1 MLESDRAAAL
11 EYERHIIETEGHY
24 HVEGRY
30 FANNYDAQC
39 QRRWTAER
47 MVREGHRQEAVARY
61 EGGTTRPRLSTWLTE
76 RERGRVDA
84 ATSAQFALTHRDTLH
99 AVRGDLMTGRVD
111 AALVSAS
118 LLRVPHVLY
127 LSSIVQDF
135 PGNPV
140 VGLVGEMEEAQ
151 ALAAALA
158 FGRAGLHALVDVR
171 TVAGW
176 AALRSAF
183 DAGRLHDTFMQRAV
197 RELTSAESEHSRC
210 SAGWTRFLTAAFSPR
225 MVPTKRIAATLGVS
239 SSTLASRF
247 YRAGLPSPKCYVAH
261 ARLVWAARLGETP
274 GLTISSIAS
283 RLDASS
289 PQSFGRMVRKLVG
302 ITAADFRRQFD
313 GAAMLARFR
322 AELVE
327 PYRDRLSNFD
337 PLAPTT
343 PDARQPVRVGSSATL
358 SASTGRAA

>member
-11 EYERHIIETEGHY
+11 AYERHIIETEGHY

-30 FANNYDAQC
+30 FANDYDAQC

-47 MVREGHRQEAVARY
+47 MVREGHRQNTIARGESEAA
-61 EGGTTRPRLSTWLTE
+61 RPRIGTWLAP
-76 RERGRVDA
+76 RERGKVDA
-84 ATSAQFALTHRDTLH
+84 ATGGQFALIHRDTLH
-99 AVRGDLMTGRVD
+99 ALRGDLMTGRIA

-118 LLRVPHVLY
+118 LLRVAHVLY
-127 LSSIVQDF
+127 LSTIVQDF
-135 PGNPV
+135 PANPV
-140 VGLVGEMEEAQ
+140 VGFVAEMEEAQ

-158 FGRAGLHALVDVR
+158 FGRAGLHTLVDAR

-176 AALRSAF
+176 SALRSAF

-197 RELTSAESEHSRC
+197 RDLTSGETEHARC
-210 SAGWTRFLTAAFSPR
+210 SAGWTRFLSAAFSPR
-225 MVPTKRIAATLGVS
+225 MVPAKRIAATLGVS
-239 SSTLASRF
+239 PSTLASRF
-247 YRAGLPSPKCYVAH
+247 YRAGLPSPKRYIAH
-261 ARLVWAARLGETP
+261 ARLVLAARLGETP

-313 GAAMLARFR
+313 GITMLERFR

-327 PYRDRLSNFD
+327 PYRDKLSTFD
-337 PLAPTT
+337 PLAPIAME
-343 PDARQPVRVGSSATL
+343 ARQSVRVGALATVN
-358 SASTGRAA
+358 TGRAA